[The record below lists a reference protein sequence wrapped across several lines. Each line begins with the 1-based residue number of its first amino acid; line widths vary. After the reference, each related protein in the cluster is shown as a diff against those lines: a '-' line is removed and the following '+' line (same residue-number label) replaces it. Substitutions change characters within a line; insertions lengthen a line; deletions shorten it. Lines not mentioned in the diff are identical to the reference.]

1 MKEKISKILVGI
13 DGSRSSMN
21 ALYYGIIISEKFNSK
36 LYVAHFA
43 YPIDVKKAKKNINR
57 WFKKIPIYINKIPNS
72 KVDYSTDLVISPSPI
87 IDSILDYVKKNKIDH
102 IIVGSSRKSGVRKLL
117 LGSTS
122 SGIVNSSNCIVTVV
136 K

>member
-1 MKEKISKILVGI
+1 MKGKISKILVGI

-21 ALYYGIIISEKFNSK
+21 ALNYAIMYSEKFNSR
-36 LYVAHFA
+36 LYVIHFA
-43 YPIDVKKAKKNINR
+43 YPIDLKKAKRNVNR
-57 WFKKIPIYINKIPNS
+57 WFKKIPLYLDKIPNS
-72 KVDYSTDLVISPSPI
+72 KINYSTDLVISPSPI

-102 IIVGSSRKSGVRKLL
+102 VIVGSSRKTGVKKLF